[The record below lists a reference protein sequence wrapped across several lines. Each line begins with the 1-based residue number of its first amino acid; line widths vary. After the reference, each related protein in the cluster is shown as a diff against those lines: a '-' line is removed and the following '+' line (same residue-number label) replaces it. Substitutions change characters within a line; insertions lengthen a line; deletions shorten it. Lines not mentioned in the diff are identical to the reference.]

1 VNRIINNWIQWRI
14 IRPNISEYASPIV
27 LEKKGEPRLCVDYR
41 QLNKRMMRDCFP
53 LPIVEDQLDCLQR
66 KCIAFWISK
75 MDFSNRRRQ
84 HQIFVFHSSKWPIW
98 IFGTFRI
105 MQFARHFLTY
115 QSSIPRTYGEGHGND
130 LFEWSHHS
138 GQRRDRISREI
149 KTSSTHDQFGLQI
162 NWEKSSLFVQIK
174 YLGHMVENGTVNY
187 QIKKIQAITQ
197 FPESTITK
205 AIQTFLGLARY
216 FRKFIPHYA
225 LIARPLS

>member
-1 VNRIINNWIQWRI
+1 
-14 IRPNISEYASPIV
+14 
-27 LEKKGEPRLCVDYR
+27 
-41 QLNKRMMRDCFP
+41 M
-53 LPIVEDQLDCLQR
+53 
-66 KCIAFWISK
+66 
-75 MDFSNRRRQ
+75 
-84 HQIFVFHSSKWPIW
+84 
-98 IFGTFRI
+98 
-105 MQFARHFLTY
+105 
-115 QSSIPRTYGEGHGND
+115 
-130 LFEWSHHS
+130 
-138 GQRRDRISREI
+138 SREI

-187 QIKKIQAITQ
+187 QIKKIQAVTQ